1 MSWQIWAVIGGM
13 ALTNFVLRLLPIA
26 LLSRLNV
33 PRPVER
39 WLSYVPVSVM
49 AAFVANE
56 VMRPGAE
63 WVVPWSNP
71 YLLAAIPTAFVYHRT
86 RSLFGATV
94 AGVLAFLAVRWLLAF
109 TFPLV

>member
-13 ALTNFVLRLLPIA
+13 ALTNFALRLFPIA
-26 LLSRLNV
+26 VLSRLKI

-49 AAFVANE
+49 AAFVATE
-56 VMRPGAE
+56 VMRPGAA

-71 YLLAAIPTAFVYHRT
+71 YLFAAIPTAFVYHRT

-94 AGVLAFLAVRWLLAF
+94 AGVLAFLAFRYLL
-109 TFPLV
+109 V